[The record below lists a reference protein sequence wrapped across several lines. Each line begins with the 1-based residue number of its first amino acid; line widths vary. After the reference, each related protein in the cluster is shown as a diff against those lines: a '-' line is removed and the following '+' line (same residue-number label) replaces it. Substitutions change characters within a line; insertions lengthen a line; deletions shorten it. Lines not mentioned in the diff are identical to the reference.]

1 MHFLDGPLELLH
13 DFSVVLAELH
23 ADDLRHVP
31 LVLLKLLD
39 LGVQR
44 VLLELKALGLLPED
58 RGSDLGL
65 EAVHGLLEEDEQ
77 AARTIQLIDK
87 LVALLE

>member
-1 MHFLDGPLELLH
+1 MHFLDSPLELFH

-23 ADDLRHVP
+23 ADNLRHVP
-31 LVLLKLLD
+31 LVLLQLLN
-39 LGVQR
+39 LGVKR

-58 RGSDLGL
+58 RGSDLVL

-77 AARTIQLIDK
+77 AARAIQLIDK

>member
-31 LVLLKLLD
+31 LVLLKLLV

-58 RGSDLGL
+58 RGSDLVL
-65 EAVHGLLEEDEQ
+65 EAEHGLLEEDEQ
-77 AARTIQLIDK
+77 AARAIQLINK